1 MTYTE
6 IVDDIYQY
14 YGSCF
19 LNDLE
24 DTTIR
29 NYEDFVEK
37 VIEENF
43 NSAMTYSVAFERT
56 YDYRDVN
63 MPATI
68 QMMNYILDEWPEEY
82 TVMSKGAQAVIS
94 LFAIIFIRNAIHE
107 EMNYEAEFKEH
118 WRRVDEDNDITEV
131 QPCDKC
137 GMDEPHAMW
146 VTEENREWVFCVDC
160 MVLYDK
166 YYETGNAPISVWV
179 NLPIPPR
186 EDTDDEEDEEEEDPH
201 YNIDN
206 AYIINIDVRAQDWIV
221 RGITCKHCGFELPE
235 MLMSEHSDKHN
246 PKNNCL
252 CTDDDKKKYSLYV

>member
-1 MTYTE
+1 MMTYTE

-14 YGSCF
+14 YGTCF

-29 NYEDFVEK
+29 NYEDFVET

-68 QMMNYILDEWPEEY
+68 QMMNYILDDYPEDY
-82 TVMSKGAQAVIS
+82 TILSKGAQAVIS
-94 LFAIIFIRNAIHE
+94 MFAIVLIRNAIHE

-118 WRRVDEDNDITEV
+118 WRRVDEE
-131 QPCDKC
+131 
-137 GMDEPHAMW
+137 
-146 VTEENREWVFCVDC
+146 
-160 MVLYDK
+160 
-166 YYETGNAPISVWV
+166 S
-179 NLPIPPR
+179 
-186 EDTDDEEDEEEEDPH
+186 DEEPEDPN

-206 AYIINIDVRAQDWIV
+206 ACVIIEVRVQDGIM

-235 MLMSEHSDKHN
+235 MLRSEHMDPHN

-252 CTDDDKKKYSLYV
+252 CTDDDKKKYRLNV